1 MDTKAKKTETTGM
14 DFSRAAAVGPDR
26 VASAE
31 QAATTRECQYPL
43 QPKRQGH
50 ESFEPYGLN

>member
-1 MDTKAKKTETTGM
+1 MTTKTKKPDTTGM
-14 DFSRAAAVGPDR
+14 DFSRATVGPDR
-26 VASAE
+26 VESAA
-31 QAATTRECQYPL
+31 QTDATRECQYPR